1 MASAKYQ
8 ETRKIH
14 AMTKVFQK
22 GKTQVPSE
30 IRHALGIQDGDNLL
44 WIVENGKWIIERA

>member
-1 MASAKYQ
+1 MSAKYQ
-8 ETRKIH
+8 ETRKIR
-14 AMTKVFQK
+14 ATSRVFQK

-30 IRHALGIQDGDNLL
+30 TRSSLGIKDGDNLV